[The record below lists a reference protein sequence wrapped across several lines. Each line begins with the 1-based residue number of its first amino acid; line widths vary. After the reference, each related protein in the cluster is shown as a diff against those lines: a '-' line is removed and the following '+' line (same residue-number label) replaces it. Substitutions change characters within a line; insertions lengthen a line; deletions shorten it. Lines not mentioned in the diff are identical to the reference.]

1 MFSGDAV
8 ELGDAGEGPRKSFLF
23 FLTKRESMEWA
34 YPEI

>member
-23 FLTKRESMEWA
+23 FLTSCESMEWA
-34 YPEI
+34 YPEM